1 MSKDFVIIYTDGAC
15 SPNPGIGGWGAVLI
29 SYQHNLRTE
38 ISGSEVDST
47 NNRMEMTAA
56 IKALEALK
64 KPCIVE
70 IYTDS
75 SYVKNAFE
83 KNWLRDW
90 QSNGW
95 KSKGKKAVANKDLW
109 LQLLELSQKH
119 EVSWHWVKGH
129 SGDAENNRCD
139 ELAVKAR
146 KDLAKSIL
154 SRSNGTAE

>member
-1 MSKDFVIIYTDGAC
+1 MLKTSVTIYTDGAC

-29 SYQHNLRTE
+29 SKEHNLRTE
-38 ISGSEVDST
+38 LSGSEVDST

-75 SYVKNAFE
+75 SYVNNAFE
-83 KNWLRDW
+83 KNWLRNW

-95 KSKGKKAVANKDLW
+95 KSKGKKTVANKDLW
-109 LQLLELSQKH
+109 LQLFELSQKH